1 MSKNALFVY
10 GSLMSGMVHHG
21 KISSM
26 IKETKPATCEGLLYR
41 LAVGYPALVERPADN
56 QSVVKGELLILEN
69 FKEVIAILD
78 EFEGYSALV
87 PEKSLY
93 LRLEKPVL
101 AEGAKKPSHAFVYF
115 LNPVKLPKDAKLIEN
130 GDYRASMATQ
140 SPLPMQ
146 LTDSQKRYILKL
158 GASSGRDIV
167 PINLDIY
174 RDLLNKGL
182 IVDKGRRLALT
193 NLGTDVFRFLA

>member
-21 KISSM
+21 KIKSM
-26 IKETKPATCEGLLYR
+26 VKETKPATCDGLLYR
-41 LAVGYPALVERPADN
+41 LAVGYPAMLERPADS
-56 QSVVKGELLILEN
+56 QAVVKGELLTLEN
-69 FKEVIAILD
+69 FKDIIAILD
-78 EFEGYSALV
+78 EFEGYSV
-87 PEKSLY
+87 QNPEKSLY
-93 LRLEKPVL
+93 LRMEKPVMVD
-101 AEGAKKPSHAFVYF
+101 GAKKPVTAFVYF
-115 LNPVKLPKDAKLIEN
+115 LNPNKLPKEAKLIES
-130 GDYRASMATQ
+130 GDYRTSMATQ

-146 LTDSQKRYILKL
+146 LSDSQKRYILKL

-193 NLGTDVFRFLA
+193 NLGTEVFRFLA

>member
-1 MSKNALFVY
+1 MSKNTTLFVY
-10 GSLMSGMVHHG
+10 GSLMSGMVHHN
-21 KISSM
+21 KIKALV
-26 IKETKPATCEGLLYR
+26 KEVKPATLEGGTLYR
-41 LAVGYPALVERPADN
+41 LPVGYPAMVEGTG
-56 QSVVKGELLILEN
+56 VVKGELITLNN
-69 FKEVIAILD
+69 FKDVIKILD
-78 EFEGYSALV
+78 EFEGYSATT

-93 LRLEKPVL
+93 VRTEKQVMV
-101 AEGAKKPSHAFVYF
+101 EGAKKPVTTYVYI
-115 LNPVKLPKDAKLIEN
+115 LNSAKLPKEATVIES
-130 GDYRASMATQ
+130 GDYRQVMAAQ
-140 SPLPMQ
+140 PPLTTA

-193 NLGTDVFRFLA
+193 ALGTDVFRFLA

>member
-1 MSKNALFVY
+1 MSKNTLFVY
-10 GSLMSGMVHHG
+10 GSLMKGMVHHN
-21 KISSM
+21 KITALV
-26 IKETKPATCEGLLYR
+26 KDLKPATTEGLLYR
-41 LAVGYPALVERPADN
+41 LAVGYPAMVEG
-56 QSVVKGELLILEN
+56 QGIVKGELLTLNN
-69 FKEVIAILD
+69 FKDIIKILD
-78 EFEGYSALV
+78 EFEGYSPTN

-93 LRLEKPVL
+93 FRVEKPIMVD
-101 AEGAKKPSHAFVYF
+101 GAKKPVTSFAYL
-115 LNPVKLPKDAKLIEN
+115 LNPVKLPREATRIES
-130 GDYRASMATQ
+130 GDYRSAMAAQ
-140 SPLPMQ
+140 PPLSNQ

-193 NLGTDVFRFLA
+193 NLGFDVYKYLA